1 MYKRPQ
7 AKYGWI
13 DTVGL
18 DDANFDDQETFK
30 DILRFIGKK
39 HALKKYDQF
48 TLNTSCFWGR
58 TGSNI
63 TPVVQ
68 FHEIFVTEVVIFFVK
83 TKISSNQNLEIGLP
97 NTGSSITPIK
107 YFAFSPYIDENYMT
121 SLEAIIWNV
130 NPNVRCDA
138 LLTNQ
143 AKLINLFAPQEIWNN
158 VIIIVKQ
165 SLNPDDDGRGKLKL
179 F

>member
-1 MYKRPQ
+1 MKILLGAMYKRPQ

-18 DDANFDDQETFK
+18 DDANFDDHETFK
-30 DILRFIGKK
+30 DILRFI
-39 HALKKYDQF
+39 
-48 TLNTSCFWGR
+48 
-58 TGSNI
+58 
-63 TPVVQ
+63 
-68 FHEIFVTEVVIFFVK
+68 
-83 TKISSNQNLEIGLP
+83 
-97 NTGSSITPIK
+97 
-107 YFAFSPYIDENYMT
+107 DENYMT
-121 SLEAIIWNV
+121 SVKAIIWNV

-165 SLNPDDDGRGKLKL
+165 SLNPEDDGRGKQSS
-179 F
+179 